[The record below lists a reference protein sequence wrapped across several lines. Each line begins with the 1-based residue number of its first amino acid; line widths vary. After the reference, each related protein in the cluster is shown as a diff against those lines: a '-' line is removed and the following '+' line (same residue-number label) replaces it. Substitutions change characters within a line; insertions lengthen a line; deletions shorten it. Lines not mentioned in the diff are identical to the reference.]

1 MPTCSVFCLLM
12 NTFFR
17 YFMTPNS
24 EAVEEHT
31 QLKMILFG
39 FNSVVSQII
48 LRKKAINLREGK
60 EKFHDSSRTHVTK

>member
-1 MPTCSVFCLLM
+1 
-12 NTFFR
+12 
-17 YFMTPNS
+17 MTPNS